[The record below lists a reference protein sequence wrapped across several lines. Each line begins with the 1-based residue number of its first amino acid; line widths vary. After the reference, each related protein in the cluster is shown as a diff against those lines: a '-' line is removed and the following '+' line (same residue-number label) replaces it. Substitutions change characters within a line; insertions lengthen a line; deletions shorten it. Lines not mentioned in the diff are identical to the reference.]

1 MSPNC
6 KKYIA
11 SVAIGGLMAVVAPA
25 AHATLLLAGNIN
37 GTTFCGADQNVG
49 CGFGMVIPDADPD
62 VNQLGIATIT
72 IAGVQVFTSQHIA
85 TYGPPTN
92 ILNSSSLQIIN
103 TNNFAVDILVAVSAT
118 DYPPASDTAFVSGSG
133 TFQNVSGATAELRW
147 WNDPTNQ
154 QGAEA
159 PNDTPGNL
167 LDFFSVVAPIAPF
180 SFAHNGGPFN
190 VSDLAAL
197 LDDAAVSSDVAG
209 PWSAGQPRPD
219 DKQRRNDSSGAGISA
234 ASRSGLALACLAVS
248 QASVKQGRLAC
259 RRPECSRLR
268 ALLRVN

>member
-11 SVAIGGLMAVVAPA
+11 SVALSGLMAVVAPA

-37 GTTFCGADQNVG
+37 GTTFCAADQNVG
-49 CGFGMVIPDADPD
+49 CGFGMVILDGDPD
-62 VNQLGIATIT
+62 VNQLGIATII
-72 IAGVQVFTSQHIA
+72 IAGVQVFNSQHIA

-103 TNNFAVDILVAVSAT
+103 TNNFAVDILVTVSAT
-118 DYPPASDTAFVSGSG
+118 DFVPASDTAFTSGSG

-167 LDFFSVVAPIAPF
+167 LDFFSVVAPFAPF

-190 VSDLAAL
+190 VADPLPYSMTLQFHLTLPAHAVLVSRGQTVNKDVLTVPEPASPL
-197 LDDAAVSSDVAG
+197 LL
-209 PWSAGQPRPD
+209 
-219 DKQRRNDSSGAGISA
+219 GAGLLL
-234 ASRSGLALACLAVS
+234 LALQFRKHRS
-248 QASVKQGRLAC
+248 N
-259 RRPECSRLR
+259 
-268 ALLRVN
+268 RVG

>member
-6 KKYIA
+6 KKYLA
-11 SVAIGGLMAVVAPA
+11 SVVMSGLVAVVAPV

-49 CGFGMVIPDADPD
+49 CGFGMVIPDGDPD
-62 VNQLGIATIT
+62 LNQLGIATIT
-72 IAGVQVFTSQHIA
+72 ISGVQVFTSQHIA

-118 DYPPASDTAFVSGSG
+118 DYAPTSDTAFVSGSG
-133 TFQNVSGATAELRW
+133 TFQTVSGSLAELRW

-180 SFAHNGGPFN
+180 SFAHNGGPF
-190 VSDLAAL
+190 
-197 LDDAAVSSDVAG
+197 DVADLVPYSMTLQFHLTLPAHAVLVSRG
-209 PWSAGQPRPD
+209 QTVNKDVFTVPEPASPLLLGAGLLLLAFQFR
-219 DKQRRNDSSGAGISA
+219 KQRSN
-234 ASRSGLALACLAVS
+234 
-248 QASVKQGRLAC
+248 
-259 RRPECSRLR
+259 
-268 ALLRVN
+268 RVD